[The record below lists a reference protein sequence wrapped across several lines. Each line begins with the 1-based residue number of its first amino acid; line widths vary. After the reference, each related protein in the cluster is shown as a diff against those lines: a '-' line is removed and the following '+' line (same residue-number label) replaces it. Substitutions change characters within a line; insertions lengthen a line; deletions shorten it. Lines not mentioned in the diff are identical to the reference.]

1 MKPIEFEGKTA
12 VITGAGSGMGLLAS
26 QELVRMGATVVMCD
40 LDEAR
45 LRQGVEKLK
54 SGKVERLKSGEVEKC
69 KGRAIACHCDVRR
82 YADAEKAAALAVAET
97 GRLDILIPFAGG
109 YEPRMCESPVPFFEQ
124 PVEVLDWG
132 IDVNLKGAIYFA
144 RACMPAMVKG
154 GHGGV
159 ICCIGSTSGFEGDAK
174 GAMYGTAKSGLFT
187 FVKGLALAG
196 APHGI
201 RAFCVTPGPV
211 MTRPGMANMKT
222 LLNTQAEPQELVDY
236 ILYLCSANG
245 RCVTGSNH
253 VMDCGRLTM
262 KPQ

>member
-1 MKPIEFEGKTA
+1 MKPISFDGKTA
-12 VITGAGSGMGLLAS
+12 VITGAGSGMGLLTS
-26 QELVRMGATVVMCD
+26 KELARTGAAVVMCD
-40 LDEAR
+40 INGEALAKAADEINAA
-45 LRQGVEKLK
+45 G
-54 SGKVERLKSGEVEKC
+54 GGT
-69 KGRAIACHCDVRR
+69 AIPLVVDVRMF
-82 YADAEKAAALAVAET
+82 ADAERAAALALERT
-97 GRLDILIPFAGG
+97 GRIDLVIPFAGG
-109 YEPRMCESPVPFFEQ
+109 YEPRMCNSPVPFYEQ
-124 PVEVLDWG
+124 PVDVLDWG

-154 GHGGV
+154 GRGGV
-159 ICCIGSTSGFEGDAK
+159 ICCLGSTSGFEGDAK

-211 MTRPGMANMKT
+211 MTRPGMAGMKT
-222 LLNTQAEPQELVDY
+222 LLNTQAETQELVDY
-236 ILYLCSANG
+236 ILYLCSDNG

>member
-1 MKPIEFEGKTA
+1 MKPISFDGKTA
-12 VITGAGSGMGLLAS
+12 VITGAGSGMGLLTS
-26 QELVRMGATVVMCD
+26 KELARTGAAVVMCD
-40 LDEAR
+40 INGEALAKAADEINAA
-45 LRQGVEKLK
+45 G
-54 SGKVERLKSGEVEKC
+54 GGT
-69 KGRAIACHCDVRR
+69 AIPLVVDVRT
-82 YADAEKAAALAVAET
+82 YADAERAAALALERT
-97 GRLDILIPFAGG
+97 GRIDLVIPFAGG
-109 YEPRMCESPVPFFEQ
+109 YEPRMCNSPVPFYEQ
-124 PVEVLDWG
+124 PVDVLDWG

-154 GHGGV
+154 GRGGV
-159 ICCIGSTSGFEGDAK
+159 ICCLGSTSGFEGDAK

-211 MTRPGMANMKT
+211 MTRPGMAGMKT
-222 LLNTQAEPQELVDY
+222 LLNTQAETQELVDY
-236 ILYLCSANG
+236 ILYLCSDNG

>member
-1 MKPIEFEGKTA
+1 MKEIAFDGKTA
-12 VITGAGSGMGLLAS
+12 VITGAASGMGLLTS
-26 QELVRMGATVVMCD
+26 RELVRLGATVVMCD
-40 LDEAR
+40 VDGAAL
-45 LRQGVEKLK
+45 EKAVDVVANGGR
-54 SGKVERLKSGEVEKC
+54 GKVLPLVV
-69 KGRAIACHCDVRR
+69 DVRR
-82 YADAEKAAALAVAET
+82 YADAERAAALALEKT
-97 GRLDILIPFAGG
+97 GRIDLVIPFAGG
-109 YEPRMCESPVPFFEQ
+109 YEPRMCNSPVPFYEQ
-124 PVEVLDWG
+124 PVDVLDWG

-154 GHGGV
+154 GRGGV
-159 ICCIGSTSGFEGDAK
+159 ICCMGSTSGFEGDAK

-196 APHGI
+196 APYGI

-211 MTRPGMANMKT
+211 MTRPGMAGMKT
-222 LLNTQAEPQELVDY
+222 LLNTQAETQELVDY
-236 ILYLCSANG
+236 ILYLCSENG

>member
-1 MKPIEFEGKTA
+1 MKPIEFKDKTA
-12 VITGAGSGMGLLAS
+12 VITGAGSGMGLCAS
-26 QELVRMGATVVMCD
+26 RELVRTGARVVMCD
-40 LDEAR
+40 INAEA
-45 LRQGVEKLK
+45 LAKAVAEVNAQGI
-54 SGKVERLKSGEVEKC
+54 GKAYCCV
-69 KGRAIACHCDVRR
+69 ADVRK
-82 YADAEKAAALAVAET
+82 YADAEQAAALAMEKT
-97 GRLDILIPFAGG
+97 GRIDIVIPFAGG
-109 YEPRMCESPVPFFEQ
+109 YEPRMCNSPVPFFEQ

-154 GHGGV
+154 GKGGV
-159 ICCIGSTSGFEGDAK
+159 ICCLGSTSGFEGDAK

-196 APHGI
+196 APYGI

-211 MTRPGMANMKT
+211 MTRPGMAGMKT
-222 LLNTQAEPQELVDY
+222 LLNTQAETQELVDY
-236 ILYLCSANG
+236 ILYLCSENG

>member
-1 MKPIEFEGKTA
+1 MKPIEFRDKTA
-12 VITGAGSGMGLLAS
+12 VITGAGSGMGLCAS
-26 QELVRMGATVVMCD
+26 RELVRTGAKVVMCD
-40 LDEAR
+40 INAEA
-45 LRQGVEKLK
+45 L
-54 SGKVERLKSGEVEKC
+54 GKAVAEVNALGAGEAYCCV
-69 KGRAIACHCDVRR
+69 ADVRKFV
-82 YADAEKAAALAVAET
+82 DAERAAALAMEKT
-97 GRLDILIPFAGG
+97 GRIDLVIPFAGG
-109 YEPRMCESPVPFFEQ
+109 YEPRMCNSPVPFFEQ
-124 PVEVLDWG
+124 PVDVLDWG

-159 ICCIGSTSGFEGDAK
+159 ICCMGSTSGFEGDAK

-196 APHGI
+196 APYGI

-211 MTRPGMANMKT
+211 MTRPGMAGMKT
-222 LLNTQAEPQELVDY
+222 LLNTQAETQELVDY
-236 ILYLCSANG
+236 ILYLCSENG

>member
-1 MKPIEFEGKTA
+1 MKPIEFKGKTA
-12 VITGAGSGMGLLAS
+12 VLTGAASGMGLRTA
-26 QELVRMGATVVMCD
+26 QELTRTGANVVMCD
-40 LDEAR
+40 VNAEA
-45 LRQGVEKLK
+45 
-54 SGKVERLKSGEVEKC
+54 VERAADEINASDGGK
-69 KGRAIACHCDVRR
+69 AIPLVADVRKFS
-82 YADAEKAAALAVAET
+82 DAEKAAALAMERT
-97 GRLDILIPFAGG
+97 GRIDLLIPFAGG
-109 YEPRMCESPVPFFEQ
+109 YEPRMCQSVVPFFEQ

-144 RACMPAMVKG
+144 RACMPHMVKG
-154 GHGGV
+154 GRGGV
-159 ICCIGSTSGFEGDAK
+159 ICCMGSTSGFEGDAK

-196 APHGI
+196 APYGI

-211 MTRPGMANMKT
+211 MTRPGMAGMKT
-222 LLNTQAEPQELVDY
+222 LLETQAETQELVDY
-236 ILYLCSANG
+236 ILYLCSDNG

>member
-1 MKPIEFEGKTA
+1 MKAIEFKGKTA
-12 VITGAGSGMGLLAS
+12 VLTGAASGMGLRTA
-26 QELVRMGATVVMCD
+26 QELARTGANVVLCD
-40 LDEAR
+40 VNAAALEAAAAEIDAA
-45 LRQGVEKLK
+45 G
-54 SGKVERLKSGEVEKC
+54 G
-69 KGRAIACHCDVRR
+69 GRAYACTCDVRR
-82 YADAEKAAALAVAET
+82 FADAERAAALALERT
-97 GRLDILIPFAGG
+97 GRIDLVIPFAGG
-109 YEPRMCESPVPFFEQ
+109 YEPRMCDSPVPFYEQ

-132 IDVNLKGAIYFA
+132 IDVNLRGAIYFA

-154 GHGGV
+154 GRGGV
-159 ICCIGSTSGFEGDAK
+159 ICCMGSTSGFEGDAK

-211 MTRPGMANMKT
+211 MTRPGMAGMKT
-222 LLNTQAEPQELVDY
+222 LLNTQAETQELVDY
-236 ILYLCSANG
+236 ILYLCSENG

>member
-1 MKPIEFEGKTA
+1 MKEIAFDGKTA
-12 VITGAGSGMGLLAS
+12 VITGAASGMGLLTS
-26 QELVRMGATVVMCD
+26 RELVRLGATVVMCD
-40 LDEAR
+40 VDGAAL
-45 LRQGVEKLK
+45 EKAVDVVDNGGT
-54 SGKVERLKSGEVEKC
+54 GKVLPLVV
-69 KGRAIACHCDVRR
+69 DVRR
-82 YADAEKAAALAVAET
+82 YADAERAAALALEKT
-97 GRLDILIPFAGG
+97 GRIDLVIPFAGG
-109 YEPRMCESPVPFFEQ
+109 YEPRMCNSPVPFYEQ
-124 PVEVLDWG
+124 PVDVLDWG

-154 GHGGV
+154 GNGGV
-159 ICCIGSTSGFEGDAK
+159 ICCLGSTSGFEGDAK

-211 MTRPGMANMKT
+211 MTRPGMAGMKT
-222 LLNTQAEPQELVDY
+222 LLNTQAETQELVDY
-236 ILYLCSANG
+236 ILYLCSENG

>member
-1 MKPIEFEGKTA
+1 MKPIEFRDKTA
-12 VITGAGSGMGLLAS
+12 VITGAGSGMGLCAS
-26 QELVRMGATVVMCD
+26 RELVRTGAKVVMCD
-40 LDEAR
+40 INADALERAVAEVNM
-45 LRQGVEKLK
+45 LGT
-54 SGKVERLKSGEVEKC
+54 GKAYC
-69 KGRAIACHCDVRR
+69 CATDVRR
-82 YADAEKAAALAVAET
+82 FADAERAAALAIEKT
-97 GRLDILIPFAGG
+97 GRIDLVIPFAGG
-109 YEPRMCESPVPFFEQ
+109 YEPRMCNSAVPFFEQ
-124 PVEVLDWG
+124 PVDVLDWG

-154 GHGGV
+154 GRGGV
-159 ICCIGSTSGFEGDAK
+159 ICCMGSTSGFEGDAK

-211 MTRPGMANMKT
+211 MTRPGMAGMKT
-222 LLNTQAEPQELVDY
+222 LLGTQAETQELVDY
-236 ILYLCSANG
+236 ILYLCSENG

>member
-1 MKPIEFEGKTA
+1 MKPISFDGKTA
-12 VITGAGSGMGLLAS
+12 VITGAGSGMGLLTS
-26 QELVRMGATVVMCD
+26 KELARTGAAVVMCD
-40 LDEAR
+40 INGEALAKAADEVNAA
-45 LRQGVEKLK
+45 G
-54 SGKVERLKSGEVEKC
+54 GGT
-69 KGRAIACHCDVRR
+69 AIPLVVDVRMF
-82 YADAEKAAALAVAET
+82 ADAERAAALALERT
-97 GRLDILIPFAGG
+97 GRIDLVIPFAGG
-109 YEPRMCESPVPFFEQ
+109 YEPRMCNSPVPFYEQ
-124 PVEVLDWG
+124 PVDVLDWG

-154 GHGGV
+154 GRGGV
-159 ICCIGSTSGFEGDAK
+159 ICCLGSTSGFEGDAK

-211 MTRPGMANMKT
+211 MTRPGMAGMKT
-222 LLNTQAEPQELVDY
+222 LLNTQAETQELVDY
-236 ILYLCSANG
+236 IIYLCSDNG

>member
-1 MKPIEFEGKTA
+1 MKPIEFRDKTA
-12 VITGAGSGMGLLAS
+12 VITGAGSGMGLCAS
-26 QELVRMGATVVMCD
+26 RELVRTGAKVVMCD
-40 LDEAR
+40 INADAL
-45 LRQGVEKLK
+45 EKAVAEINALGA
-54 SGKVERLKSGEVEKC
+54 GKAYCCVS
-69 KGRAIACHCDVRR
+69 DVRR
-82 YADAEKAAALAVAET
+82 FADAEKAAALAMEKT
-97 GRLDILIPFAGG
+97 GRIDLVIPFAGG
-109 YEPRMCESPVPFFEQ
+109 YEPRMCNSPVPFFEQ
-124 PVEVLDWG
+124 PIEVLDWG

-159 ICCIGSTSGFEGDAK
+159 ICCMGSTSGFEGDAK

-211 MTRPGMANMKT
+211 MTRPGMAGMKT
-222 LLNTQAEPQELVDY
+222 LLNTQAETQELVDY
-236 ILYLCSANG
+236 ILYLCSENG